1 MKTLG
6 LNGLGP
12 GLGFKAS
19 ASWSVFQ
26 LERNSFP
33 VGFAGTFTRGYGA
46 RSDLFFFH
54 LVAVTG
60 RDTLTHSARADV
72 DRGGRVFFAALRR
85 HAELWRLRPK
95 AENGPWTRSSPRR
108 RSIITFHPFINNRPV
123 SVMNFSPTAIFQPL
137 LEC

>member
-12 GLGFKAS
+12 G
-19 ASWSVFQ
+19 
-26 LERNSFP
+26 
-33 VGFAGTFTRGYGA
+33 
-46 RSDLFFFH
+46 SDLKRALPGASFNWRGILLPSDSPERSPEDMERDQISFFFSP
-54 LVAVTG
+54 G

-123 SVMNFSPTAIFQPL
+123 SVMNFSLTAIFQPL